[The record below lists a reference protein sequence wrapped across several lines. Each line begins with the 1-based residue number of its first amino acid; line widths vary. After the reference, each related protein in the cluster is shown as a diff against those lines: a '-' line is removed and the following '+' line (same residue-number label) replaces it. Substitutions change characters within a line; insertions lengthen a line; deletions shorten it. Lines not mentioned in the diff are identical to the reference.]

1 MTGAEL
7 RAAILQAAVQ
17 GKLVTQDPTDEP
29 ASVLLERV
37 RNQRRELV
45 KAGKA
50 KTPKDGESII
60 TRYSDGTVWETRG
73 KGKPVDI
80 TDEVPFD
87 IPDGWEW
94 VRLESVID
102 DTRAGKSPKC
112 KDRPAMDGEWGVLR
126 TTAVQVGQYVM
137 EENKVLPDTFEID
150 SSWVPVMG
158 DVLITRAGPKGRTG
172 VACLVDREG
181 DVILSDKTI
190 AFHPIG
196 SLIDGLFIVNCINSS
211 GIRAEI
217 ELIMTGMAASQV
229 NISQT
234 NLKTVLLPVPP
245 SAEQGRIVAKLD
257 ELMPLVE
264 RYDKLDR
271 ERTELNAGIE
281 GAMRASILQAA
292 VQGRLTEQDPAD
304 EPASELLEHIRE
316 ERRAL
321 VKAKKA
327 KAPKGG
333 ESVIWRASDG
343 TVWEQRGKDKPAD
356 ITDEV
361 PFDIPDGWEWCRGTM
376 LLNLLSGIDL
386 KPSEYNDRHRG
397 IPYLTG
403 ASNFSEEGLI
413 ENRWTEVPKRVS
425 VDGDLLFTC
434 KGTVGAMAYN
444 TFEEAHIAR
453 QIMAIRPFG
462 RMSLD
467 YIRVV
472 LSSKVAQIKASAKG
486 VIPGIERETILEQ
499 LVPVP
504 PLAEQRRIVAKLDEM
519 LPMTERLGRLVS

>member
-17 GKLVTQDPTDEP
+17 GKLVPQDPTDEP
-29 ASVLLERV
+29 ASALLERV
-37 RNQRRELV
+37 RDQRRKLV
-45 KAGKA
+45 KTGKA
-50 KTPKDGESII
+50 KAPKGGESVI
-60 TRYSDGTVWETRG
+60 TRRGDGGVWETRSNSE
-73 KGKPVDI
+73 PVEI
-80 TDEVPFD
+80 TDEIPFD
-87 IPDGWEW
+87 IPDEWEW
-94 VRLESVID
+94 TRVSDVCEAIVDCPHSTPKYLSEETGYVAIDTNCID
-102 DTRAGKSPKC
+102 DNWHITGWRDLSEETYAQRVARLVPQVGDLVFTREGSIGRSAILNRENVCLGQRVMIM
-112 KDRPAMDGEWGVLR
+112 RPVPQL
-126 TTAVQVGQYVM
+126 AVQYLQI
-137 EENKVLPDTFEID
+137 VLSSPSAGALYKD
-150 SSWVPVMG
+150 SQKGTAARHINVK
-158 DVLITRAGPKGRTG
+158 DV
-172 VACLVDREG
+172 C
-181 DVILSDKTI
+181 
-190 AFHPIG
+190 AF
-196 SLIDGLFIVNCINSS
+196 
-211 GIRAEI
+211 
-217 ELIMTGMAASQV
+217 
-229 NISQT
+229 
-234 NLKTVLLPVPP
+234 LLPLPP
-245 SAEQGRIVAKLD
+245 LSEQRRIVAKLE
-257 ELMPLVE
+257 ELMPMVE
-264 RYDKLDR
+264 RYDRLDR

-304 EPASELLEHIRE
+304 EPASKLLERVRE

-333 ESVIWRASDG
+333 ESVIWHASDG
-343 TVWEQRGKDKPAD
+343 TVWEQRGKGKAVD

-444 TFEEAHIAR
+444 TFGEAHIAR

-519 LPMTERLGRLVS
+519 LPMTERLGKLVS